1 MKLIASRR
9 EDLAACGP
17 ELSFRMVGPLTWAR
31 RGRRCPAGA
40 HAPAVGASHRLHC
53 DARPGVAPPNS
64 LRSLRS
70 LRSNSRG
77 ESADEARCACRPQSC
92 ASRRRRNR
100 PRRAPPAAQHALWR
114 FEGKPPPLQQRR
126 ARAGW
131 SAPLRCR
138 EAQGSWP
145 RAQREL
151 CTDSSRLFERSESSE
166 RSEFGDGAARP
177 SIGGESTRSG
187 DRRGEARNPARARLC
202 RPDAPSPGRR
212 RTSAQ
217 SRLLSLM
224 TPWLSMRCESRKT
237 RPGR

>member
-1 MKLIASRR
+1 MKLTCRS
-9 EDLAACGP
+9 AALGT
-17 ELSFRMVGPLTWAR
+17 ELSFGNFEIPMSAR
-31 RGRRCPAGA
+31 RGRRHPAGA

-77 ESADEARCACRPQSC
+77 ESVDEARCTCRPQSS

-100 PRRAPPAAQHALWR
+100 PPRVPPAAQHALWR
-114 FEGKPPPLQQRR
+114 FEGTPQPFQQRR

-131 SAPLRCR
+131 IAPLRRR

-145 RAQREL
+145 RAQRAST
-151 CTDSSRLFERSESSE
+151 TDSSRLSECSERSE

-177 SIGGESTRSG
+177 SIAGESTRSG
-187 DRRGEARNPARARLC
+187 DRRGEARSPARARLC
-202 RPDAPSPGRR
+202 RAEVYRHG
-212 RTSAQ
+212 TSREARW
-217 SRLLSLM
+217 SH
-224 TPWLSMRCESRKT
+224 
-237 RPGR
+237 